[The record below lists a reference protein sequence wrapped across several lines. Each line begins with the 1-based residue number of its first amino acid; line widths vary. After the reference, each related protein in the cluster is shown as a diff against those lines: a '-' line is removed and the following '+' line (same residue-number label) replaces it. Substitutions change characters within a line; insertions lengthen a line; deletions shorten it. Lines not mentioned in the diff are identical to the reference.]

1 MVDEDLLV
9 TNAFYPIAVLTDNGA
24 QQSVRVDYKYG
35 MPNNVMPYEA
45 EQMGPYPQVS
55 LTKDKKYDAQTARD
69 FKTYLRKKNPAL
81 EHPSMHT
88 NAGFMD
94 TVMERGNMPVFHDKA
109 PETRGLK
116 IRKITINI
124 DSRARDKELYPNAS
138 SYVIQLPFKIQNI
151 KYVEMIS
158 SEIPINTTT
167 TTFPYMFVCSK
178 FLADIEKYDTVDN
191 IFAKIQLN
199 PTTATTVFNGHLQ
212 NHSITTYVDTP
223 LDQLSA
229 LDFELK
235 NPDNTYYEVS
245 NGGGGNEGGGA
256 DHSFTLVFTVYID
269 VINNSFISSRR
280 GIQDKTNLDANLIV

>member
-35 MPNNVMPYEA
+35 MPNNVTPYES
-45 EQMGPYPQVS
+45 EQMGPYPQVN
-55 LTKDKKYDAQTARD
+55 LAKEKKYDAQTARD
-69 FKTYLRKKNPAL
+69 FKTYLKKKNPAL

-158 SEIPINTTT
+158 SEIPMPPTTT
-167 TTFPYMFVCSK
+167 TYPYMFVCSK
-178 FLADIEKYDTVDN
+178 FLADIEKYDAVDN
-191 IFAKIQLN
+191 IFAKIQLIPSQTV
-199 PTTATTVFNGHLQ
+199 PTMVFNGHLQ
-212 NHSITTYVDTP
+212 NNSITTYVDTP

-235 NPDNTYYEVS
+235 NPDNTYY
-245 NGGGGNEGGGA
+245 GGGGP

-280 GIQDKTNLDANLIV
+280 GIQDKTNLDANLIVI

>member
-24 QQSVRVDYKYG
+24 QQSVRVDYNYAK
-35 MPNNVMPYEA
+35 PNATPYEA
-45 EQMGPYPQVS
+45 EQMGPYPQVG
-55 LTKDKKYDAQTARD
+55 LAKEKKYDAQTARD
-69 FKTYLRKKNPAL
+69 FKQYLKKKNPAL
-81 EHPSMHT
+81 EHPSVHT

-94 TVMERGNMPVFHDKA
+94 TVMERGNMPVFYDKM

-158 SEIPINTTT
+158 SEIPIPPASTY
-167 TTFPYMFVCSK
+167 PYMFVCSK
-178 FLADIEKYDTVDN
+178 VLADIEKYDTVDN
-191 IFAKIQLN
+191 IFAKIQLI
-199 PTTATTVFNGHLQ
+199 PTVPTMAFNGHLQ
-212 NHSITTYVDTP
+212 NHSLTTYVDTP

-235 NPDNTYYEVS
+235 NPDNTYYL
-245 NGGGGNEGGGA
+245 GGE
-256 DHSFTLVFTVYID
+256 HSFTLVFTVYID

-280 GIQDKTNLDANLIV
+280 GIQDKTNLDVNLLV

>member
-9 TNAFYPIAVLTDNGA
+9 TNAFYPIAVLTDNGV
-24 QQSVRVDYKYG
+24 QQSVRVDYNYG
-35 MPNNVMPYEA
+35 KPAATPYEA

-55 LTKDKKYDAQTARD
+55 LTKEKKYDGQTGRD
-69 FKTYLRKKNPAL
+69 FKQYLKKKNPQL
-81 EHPSMHT
+81 EHSSSAHT

-94 TVMERGNMPVFHDKA
+94 TVMERGNMPVFYDKV

-124 DSRARDKELYPNAS
+124 DSRARDRDLYPNAWA
-138 SYVIQLPFKIQNI
+138 YVIQLPFKIQNI

-158 SEIPINTTT
+158 SELPMPQPQPQPPTAY
-167 TTFPYMFVCSK
+167 PYIFVCSK
-178 FLADIEKYDTVDN
+178 YLADIEKYDTVDN
-191 IFAKIQLN
+191 IFAKIQLIPN
-199 PTTATTVFNGHLQ
+199 QTIPTMVFNGHLQ
-212 NHSITTYVDTP
+212 NNSLTTYVDTP

-235 NPDNTYYEVS
+235 NPDNTYYT
-245 NGGGGNEGGGA
+245 GG

-269 VINNSFISSRR
+269 VISNSFISSRR
-280 GIQDKTNLDANLIV
+280 GIQDKTNLDANLLI

>member
-1 MVDEDLLV
+1 
-9 TNAFYPIAVLTDNGA
+9 
-24 QQSVRVDYKYG
+24 
-35 MPNNVMPYEA
+35 
-45 EQMGPYPQVS
+45 
-55 LTKDKKYDAQTARD
+55 
-69 FKTYLRKKNPAL
+69 LRKKNPAL

-116 IRKITINI
+116 IRKITINV

-151 KYVEMIS
+151 KYVEMIR
-158 SEIPINTTT
+158 SEMRINTTT
-167 TTFPYMFVCSK
+167 TTSFPYMFVCSRV
-178 FLADIEKYDTVDN
+178 LADIEKYDTVDN

-199 PTTATTVFNGHLQ
+199 PTTPTMVFNGHLQ

-245 NGGGGNEGGGA
+245 NGGGGGGA
-256 DHSFTLVFTVYID
+256 DHSFTLVFTVFID

-280 GIQDKTNLDANLIV
+280 GIRDKTNLDVNLLV